1 MIMGLITWVAII
13 AIVLVAIGLGVG
25 VFFSGLFR
33 GAEIVGDRI
42 QDNEAVQD
50 AQQGVENFV
59 GDGLTDTSNEVLVM
73 TTNEATY
80 DVGESVTFTVKN
92 IGDQTLTFPDASLG
106 LEIENVDTGENYSVM
121 SAQVITELAPDE
133 SKDVTWDEEA
143 PEGDYT
149 AMVKTTDGDV
159 SAKVEFKIIG

>member
-1 MIMGLITWVAII
+1 MGLITLVAII
-13 AIVLVAIGLGVG
+13 AIVLVAIGLGIG

-59 GDGLTDTSNEVLVM
+59 GNGTGTSSEVLVM

-106 LEIENVDTGENYSVM
+106 LEIENVDTGDNYSVM

-149 AMVKTTDGDV
+149 ATVKTTDGDV
-159 SAKVEFKIIG
+159 SAKVEFKITG

>member
-1 MIMGLITWVAII
+1 MGLITWVAVI

-50 AQQGVENFV
+50 AQQEVENFV
-59 GDGLTDTSNEVLVM
+59 GDGLTGTSSEVLVM

-80 DVGESVTFTVKN
+80 DVGEPVTFTVKN
-92 IGDQTLTFPDASLG
+92 IDDQTLTFPDASLG
-106 LEIENVDTGENYSVM
+106 LKIENVDTGENYSVM
-121 SAQVITELAPDE
+121 SAQVITELGLDE

-149 AMVKTTDGDV
+149 ATVTTTDGDV
-159 SAKVEFKIIG
+159 SAKVEFKITG